1 MSIEIRVVENKSE
14 MKTFVK
20 VPYKVFK
27 GNSNWVPQLIRDEM
41 ETFDKNRNPCFEGSE
56 ARFFLAYK
64 DGRPVGRIA
73 AILSHKAN
81 KKFNTKNI
89 RFGWFDT
96 IDDYEVAES
105 LLQAAENW
113 GKEMGMET
121 ITGPQGFTDL
131 DPEGMLVEGFDQLA
145 TVAVYY
151 NHPYYPEFVNKFGF
165 EKEID
170 YVEYKTMVPHEEGI
184 PERLLRLCDR
194 IQERSS
200 LRILKF
206 KNKKE
211 LMSRA
216 DEIMTLMDEAYEQ
229 IYGAVPLTKPQLQYF
244 IKKYFPFVDKEM
256 IQVVVN
262 KDDAVVAF
270 MISMTNL
277 SRAFQKANGRLFPF
291 GWFHLLMGLRQHK
304 VIDFYLAG
312 IKKSYQGLGAD
323 LMMVMEIAKL
333 TLRKGFIHG
342 ESNPELETN
351 TKIQA
356 QWKHFSPVQHKR
368 RRIYKKRIG

>member
-1 MSIEIRVVENKSE
+1 MSIEIKAVESKRE
-14 MKTFVK
+14 MKIFVK
-20 VPYKVFK
+20 VPFKIFK
-27 GNSNWVPQLIRDEM
+27 GNSNWVPPLILDDL
-41 ETFDKNRNPCFEGSE
+41 ETFDKNRNPCFENSE
-56 ARFFLAYK
+56 AKFFIAYR
-64 DGRPVGRIA
+64 DSQPVGRIA
-73 AILSHKAN
+73 VILNHTAN
-81 KKFNTKNI
+81 NKFNTKNL

-96 IDDYEVAES
+96 IDDYEVAKL
-105 LLQAAENW
+105 LLQEAEAW
-113 GKEMGMET
+113 GKEKGMET

-151 NHPYYPEFVNKFGF
+151 NHPYYPEFVEKFGF

-184 PERLLRLCDR
+184 PERLLRLCEK
-194 IQERSS
+194 IKERSN

-206 KNKKE
+206 KNKKD

-216 DEIMTLMDEAYEQ
+216 DEIMALMDEAYEQ
-229 IYGAVPLTKPQLQYF
+229 IYGAVPLSKAQLKYY

-256 IQVVVN
+256 IHVVVN
-262 KDDAVVAF
+262 KEDEVVAF
-270 MISMTNL
+270 MITMTNL
-277 SRAFQKANGRLFPF
+277 SKAFQKANGRLFPL

-312 IKKSYQGLGAD
+312 IKKKYQGLGAD

-368 RRIYKKRIG
+368 RRIYKKNIG